1 MTDPDKKDEK
11 KPGPLQVVGSV
22 ISAAFGV
29 QSSRNRERDFQ
40 HGRFR
45 NYVIAAVGFV
55 MVFIVVVFSVVQM
68 VLIGNFRE
76 KRW

>member
-1 MTDPDKKDEK
+1 MTSPEK
-11 KPGPLQVVGSV
+11 NDDQKPGPLQVIGSV

-45 NYVIAAVGFV
+45 NYVIAALGFV
-55 MVFIVVVFSVVQM
+55 VVFIVAVFSVVQL
-68 VLIGNFRE
+68 VLNGAN
-76 KRW
+76 

>member
-22 ISAAFGV
+22 ISAAFGL

-68 VLIGNFRE
+68 VLKSAG
-76 KRW
+76 